1 MNTNCEQATDLGYQ
15 LRARCKTAAPCSL
28 SVVAND
34 MTDPHFYE
42 DGTPFYAWA
51 NAYQYPLNK
60 SRVVQT
66 ARAFVSGYLY
76 EYADTYGTVVSVN
89 STGSVSAIGNSLGP
103 SDMCPTFSSISSGGN
118 NVTDCKSRRNSIHA
132 TGLTP

>member
-1 MNTNCEQATDLGYQ
+1 
-15 LRARCKTAAPCSL
+15 
-28 SVVAND
+28 

-42 DGTPFYAWA
+42 DGMPFYAWA
-51 NAYQYPLNK
+51 NAYQYPLNE

-66 ARAFVSGYLY
+66 ARAFVNGYLY

-103 SDMCPTFSSISSGGN
+103 SDMCPAFSSISSGGN
-118 NVTDCKSRRNSIHA
+118 NVTDCKPRGNSIRA